1 MFYLIAYDIPD
12 NRRRL
17 KVAKT
22 LLDFGGRVQYSV
34 FEARLDGKLLEELVG
49 RISEILDKDE
59 DSVKIYPLCATC
71 ESGIRILG
79 QERRLREEDVYIL

>member
-49 RISEILDKDE
+49 RIGEILDKDE